1 MQLITL
7 NEALQWKGNCVA
19 RLCTLGGR
27 HFCFAQP
34 NIIGLAVWWG
44 WCEKIDLSRAPPA
57 SHCVDK
63 RRLLTGVTGVMAP
76 PWHIKKWNQIQEGQ
90 RARTVS
96 WPAFASNFCIWQ
108 SLPLLKTGMGWPVV
122 TSSLRSALLGPISVW
137 LTQIIL
143 LSWPVWIRQVFTSLP
158 FSFTETSVSITSILS
173 YWALRKGRRALW
185 GLSIWWKEAGCSL
198 PQLAGGLQCPEDWL
212 AAPLGPPEPRWGVLE
227 PGVPR
232 IQPKTLCHSELIV
245 MCSRKK
251 KNVLTSLLWFT
262 HLTVWDVGW
271 RDLSSEDSWGNLR
284 SRGWCYHWASGHLW
298 NLSTSASKIVEL
310 NTGVVGPGPAN

>member
-158 FSFTETSVSITSILS
+158 FPFTDTSVSITSILS

-198 PQLAGGLQCPEDWL
+198 PQLAGGLQCPEEWL

-251 KNVLTSLLWFT
+251 KKCPNFSALVHPSHCVRCRMKGPEFWGFLRKSEIQRLVLPLSFWSLMKPFHISLKNCRAE
-262 HLTVWDVGW
+262 H
-271 RDLSSEDSWGNLR
+271 
-284 SRGWCYHWASGHLW
+284 RGCGSWAS
-298 NLSTSASKIVEL
+298 
-310 NTGVVGPGPAN
+310 